1 MYSRMSWEATSGLM
15 PIGAQHGRGRLMR
28 PKRASSANG
37 SASDGLAWRQPAWLS
52 SRHLESHF
60 FKSVLSRDVASG
72 VKRTRHQL
80 APAVPGQKIIDR
92 ALAGFVPDGP
102 FVARFEIVDVQYF
115 VGSGGLGKAEH
126 QGFFLFQRHVL
137 ALASAT
143 WFRLER
149 LDSAV
154 VIGHV
159 RPVHRAQRHAH
170 CRGNQSLRHPAL
182 AQQHHLDALTL
193 LGGYFPSQRCFQPP
207 DLALGAF
214 DHLFPSESDDLSE
227 SHLASRRQFT
237 ATFGTRY
244 PKHFDSISY
253 GSGMRSPEQRAPGL
267 QLSSSFFGRWRRG
280 CHQAKGKSGPDPTGI
295 SEPSS

>member
-92 ALAGFVPDGP
+92 ALAGFVPDGL
-102 FVARFEIVDVQYF
+102 FVGRLEIVDVQHF
-115 VGSGGLGKAEH
+115 AGSGGLGKAH
-126 QGFFLFQRHVL
+126 QQGFFLFQRHVL

-143 WFRLER
+143 GSRLSR
-149 LDSAV
+149 LYFTVLSDTPIAAAIKGC
-154 VIGHV
+154 VIPLSRSTPSGCADAARRV
-159 RPVHRAQRHAH
+159 FSIA
-170 CRGNQSLRHPAL
+170 AL
-182 AQQHHLDALTL
+182 
-193 LGGYFPSQRCFQPP
+193 FS
-207 DLALGAF
+207 
-214 DHLFPSESDDLSE
+214 
-227 SHLASRRQFT
+227 T
-237 ATFGTRY
+237 AG
-244 PKHFDSISY
+244 
-253 GSGMRSPEQRAPGL
+253 PGP
-267 QLSSSFFGRWRRG
+267 
-280 CHQAKGKSGPDPTGI
+280 C
-295 SEPSS
+295 